1 MTNNALSTPH
11 VILQAALFRAALFL
25 TDVRT
30 NRSRLK
36 QKGFPFFDTIL
47 FESILTETD
56 GILMNQ
62 KHITTAAYYSA
73 FILLGLTIAAEG
85 PTLLKLAEHTSS
97 ALDQISSIFLFGSLG
112 YLLGSYIGGRL
123 YDRVPGHRFMAGML
137 VFLGVMITFVPL
149 ATSRWALFSIVFIL
163 GLAKGAIDVGCNTL
177 LLWVHNETVGPFMNG
192 LHAFF
197 GVGAFVAP
205 LIVAQVIAATGDI
218 YWVYWL
224 FAIAAFPLAI
234 WIWSLPSPAARAVP
248 AQHESSRFPILPVFI
263 MVLCFVLYV
272 GGEAGYGAWIY
283 TYAFTLKF
291 GTEVTAAYL
300 TSAFWGSFTLG
311 RLFGIWVSMRAKP
324 MTILLLDFVGCIIS
338 VGLIM
343 LFQESASILW
353 IGTILFGISQ
363 ASIFP
368 TFLTLAEERMHV
380 TGTVAGLFLVGAG
393 VGGMILPWLIGQ
405 AFAQVGAGAMMAM
418 IFIGIVLNLLMM
430 VLFTRVSGK
439 QKSAPARTAI
449 AD

>member
-1 MTNNALSTPH
+1 
-11 VILQAALFRAALFL
+11 
-25 TDVRT
+25 
-30 NRSRLK
+30 
-36 QKGFPFFDTIL
+36 
-47 FESILTETD
+47 
-56 GILMNQ
+56 MNQ
-62 KHITTAAYYSA
+62 KYITTTAYYLA

-112 YLLGSYIGGRL
+112 YLLGSYVGGRL
-123 YDRVPGHRFMAGML
+123 YDRVPGHRFMAIVL
-137 VFLGVMITFVPL
+137 IFLGITIVFVPL
-149 ATSRWALFSIVFIL
+149 ASSRWVLFIVALIL
-163 GLAKGAIDVGCNTL
+163 GLFKGALDVGCNTL

-197 GVGAFVAP
+197 GVGAFIAP
-205 LIVAQVIAATGDI
+205 LIVAQVLAVTGDI
-218 YWVYWL
+218 YWVYWV

-234 WIWSLPSPAARAVP
+234 WIWTLPSPASRAVP
-248 AQHESSRFPILPVFI
+248 AHHESAPFPILPVLI

-283 TYAFTLKF
+283 TYAFTLNF

-311 RLFGIWVSMRAKP
+311 RLLGIWISTRARP
-324 MTILLLDFVGCIIS
+324 ITILILDFVGCIAS
-338 VGLIM
+338 VGLIL
-343 LFQESASILW
+343 LFQESAIILW
-353 IGTILFGISQ
+353 IGTVLFGISQ

-380 TGTVAGLFLVGAG
+380 TGTIAGLFLVGAG

-405 AFAQVGAGAMMAM
+405 AFVQVGATAMMVM
-418 IFIGIVLNLLMM
+418 IFVGIVLNLLMLI
-430 VLFTRVSGK
+430 LFTRVSLK
-439 QKSAPARTAI
+439 QSPVTEPTAI